1 MPEMNQDNLNLEVEE
16 LRLLS
21 IWDFLLPSE
30 RKQFLGFNPAAVPI
44 VAPRVYQ
51 ADPLVWLLGNEHFKR
66 QVYTQDEHDP
76 SVAKKPFPDKAY
88 IRWVVMRWLATRQN
102 LWEKSR
108 QMMASWTFCALY
120 LHDTQFI
127 SGTGGKR
134 LNFIQSKKEEDS
146 DALIRR
152 CWFIYENQDAWLK
165 EMFPAE
171 YSYCHIRFYR
181 LGDKERT
188 LPVGELWG
196 IPQGGDVL
204 RQYTASGLFIDEGA
218 FQPDLESSIRAAQP
232 MLAGGGRIDV
242 VSSAEPSYFQ
252 ELVEGRA
259 K

>member
-1 MPEMNQDNLNLEVEE
+1 MAQAKAE
-16 LRLLS
+16 LYRRHQLS
-21 IWDFLLPSE
+21 WM
-30 RKQFLGFNPAAVPI
+30 LG
-44 VAPRVYQ
+44 
-51 ADPLVWLLGNEHFKR
+51 DEDLKR

-76 SVAKKPFPDKAY
+76 SIAAKPFPEKEY
-88 IRWVVMRWLATRQN
+88 IGWLVKRWLATRQN

-120 LHDTQFI
+120 LHDTEFRQN
-127 SGTGGKR
+127 R

-152 CWFIYENQDAWLK
+152 CWFIYENQEPWLK

-181 LGDKERT
+181 VGDKVRT
-188 LPVGELWG
+188 TPIGQLWG

-232 MLAGGGRIDV
+232 MLKGGGRIDV

-252 ELVEGRA
+252 DLVEGRA

>member
-1 MPEMNQDNLNLEVEE
+1 MTSEQLYDLQQAERAVLESKAE
-16 LRLLS
+16 LYSR
-21 IWDFLLPSE
+21 F
-30 RKQFLGFNPAAVPI
+30 
-44 VAPRVYQ
+44 
-51 ADPLVWLLGNEHFKR
+51 PLVWIMGDSDLPQ

-76 SVAKKPFPDKAY
+76 SIAAKPFPKKQY
-88 IRWVVMRWLATRQN
+88 LRWMVAGWQATKQN

-120 LHDTQFI
+120 LHDTQF
-127 SGTGGKR
+127 GTNR

-146 DALIRR
+146 DALLRR
-152 CWFIYENQDAWLK
+152 CYFIYEHQEPWLK
-165 EMFPAE
+165 AMYPAE
-171 YSYCHIRFYR
+171 YSYCHLRFFR
-181 LGDKERT
+181 AGDAEKKI
-188 LPVGELWG
+188 PVGHMWA

-204 RQYTASGLFIDEGA
+204 RQHTASGLFIDEGA

-232 MLAGGGRIDV
+232 MLKGGGRIDV